1 MESQK
6 IGLNT
11 ILQGAQSKDE
21 GLQYSVPPGWKQ
33 GRTIYGGL
41 TSGLS
46 LHAALKQFDDLPPL
60 RSAQINF
67 TGPVTGDPLFK
78 ARLLRRG
85 RNVTSICVEGFV
97 EEKLVSHI
105 VFIFASSRNSSI
117 AQDFPAPTA
126 SPPEDTPYFFTPQ
139 MQKMAPGFIQ
149 NFETRALE
157 GNLPMSASETPDM
170 RVWARMVDEGSRE
183 GMISL
188 LTLGDLLPPAAAPL
202 MTQFA
207 PISSV
212 NWTINFVRED
222 ISTRDGWWHVE
233 TKLTAAGNGYSSQIM
248 RYWNTEGELVAEA
261 IQFVTIFL

>member
-1 MESQK
+1 MDSQN

-11 ILQGAQSKDE
+11 ILE
-21 GLQYSVPPGWKQ
+21 GVQITDGGYLYTVPPGWKQ

-46 LHAALKQFDDLPPL
+46 LHSAMKQFDDLPPL

-67 TGPVTGDPLFK
+67 IGPVTGEPIFK

-85 RNVTSICVEGFV
+85 RNVTSICVEGYV

-105 VFIFASSRNSSI
+105 VFIFAISRSSI
-117 AQDFPAPTA
+117 INQDFPPPPAPT
-126 SPPEDTPYFFTPQ
+126 PEDTPYFFPPQ
-139 MQKMAPGFIQ
+139 MKKMVPGFIQ
-149 NFETRALE
+149 NFETRLLE
-157 GNLPMSASETPDM
+157 GNLPMSSAKTPNM
-170 RVWARMVDEGSRE
+170 RVWARMVDVPSRE

-188 LTLGDLLPPAAAPL
+188 LTLGDLLPPAASPL

-207 PISSV
+207 PISSA

-222 ISTRDGWWHVE
+222 ITTRAGWWHVE
-233 TKLTAAGNGYSSQIM
+233 TKLTAAGSGYSSQIM
-248 RYWNTEGELVAEA
+248 RYWNADGVLVAEA
-261 IQFVTIFL
+261 MQFVTIFL